1 MNRFLLFFSIIT
13 ICYSKED
20 EKEEEKKFTDVIN
33 DVALTFGSPEL
44 KAALELLHT
53 ESSTTISTIYEQTG
67 FYSITNVFDAVSGVI
82 EYGQVSNLI
91 KFWLDSPDFNILPD
105 IQKKALART
114 IQELMMFKLNNKKK
128 IPSQTKKFELQFSDG
143 NGKIIMLFIAFTPI
157 GDGELMVE
165 KYLITT
171 SFEVAP
177 PYVIVTESDCN
188 ILSCNREDRIVYMP
202 ARITDGHT
210 ATIINMNI
218 GFMIGL
224 SKQITKNMDQYRRQI
239 AK

>member
-1 MNRFLLFFSIIT
+1 MIKLLLFLSIIT
-13 ICYSKED
+13 ICYSKEE

-67 FYSITNVFDAVSGVI
+67 FYSLTNVFDAVSGVI
-82 EYGQVSNLI
+82 DYNQVSNLVN
-91 KFWLDSPDFNILPD
+91 FWLDSPDFNSLAE

-224 SKQITKNMDQYRRQI
+224 SKQITKNMDQYRKQI

>member
-1 MNRFLLFFSIIT
+1 MNRLLIFLSIT
-13 ICYSKED
+13 AICYSKEE

-67 FYSITNVFDAVSGVI
+67 FYSLTNVFDAVSGVVD
-82 EYGQVSNLI
+82 YNQVSTLV
-91 KFWLDSPDFNILPD
+91 KFWLDSPDFNILPE
-105 IQKKALART
+105 IQRKAIART

-157 GDGELMVE
+157 GDNELMVE

-188 ILSCNREDRIVYMP
+188 ILYCNREDRIVYMS

-224 SKQITKNMDQYRRQI
+224 SKQITKNLDQYRRQI